1 MKKLVSLLTCDKSIW
16 LYPNGFCLVDGAHS
30 GRQQFFRYADG
41 DILSVKAL
49 EFFQTDAADSSDVEV
64 VIANEPPVVIPKEL
78 YHAEDAQ
85 KFVALQFDIAKLAAT
100 FASDREPY
108 KLVYFL
114 YQNEKNALDRLSF
127 AKHFVSY
134 WELICRHVQQE
145 KHADQLLW
153 VAEHE
158 GFLDIYAEKKG
169 NMMLLTRFNY
179 VTAEDELYYIMN
191 VKLQCHLK
199 DAEVRIVS
207 ENRRSPL
214 KNLAKKY
221 LDNYLWID

>member
-49 EFFQTDAADSSDVEV
+49 EFFQTNAADSSDVEV

-134 WELICRHVQQE
+134 WKLICRHVQQE

-158 GFLDIYAEKKG
+158 GFLDFYAEKKG

-191 VKLQCHLK
+191 VKQQCHLK

-221 LDNYLWID
+221 LDNYSWID

>member
-30 GRQQFFRYADG
+30 GHQQFCRYADG

-49 EFFQTDAADSSDVEV
+49 EFFQTDAADGADVEV

-85 KFVALQFDIAKLAAT
+85 KFVALQFDIAKIATT
-100 FASDREPY
+100 FACDREPY

-114 YQNEKNALDRLSF
+114 YQNEKNALDRLGF
-127 AKHFVSY
+127 AKRFVSY
-134 WELICRHVQQE
+134 WELICRHLQLE
-145 KHADQLLW
+145 KHAEQLLW

-158 GFLDIYAEKKG
+158 GFLDFYAEKKG
-169 NMMLLTRFNY
+169 NMMLITRFDY
-179 VTAEDELYYIMN
+179 VTAEDELYHIVN
-191 VKLQCHLK
+191 VKQQCHLR

-207 ENRRSPL
+207 VMHRSPL

-221 LDNYLWID
+221 LDNYLWFD